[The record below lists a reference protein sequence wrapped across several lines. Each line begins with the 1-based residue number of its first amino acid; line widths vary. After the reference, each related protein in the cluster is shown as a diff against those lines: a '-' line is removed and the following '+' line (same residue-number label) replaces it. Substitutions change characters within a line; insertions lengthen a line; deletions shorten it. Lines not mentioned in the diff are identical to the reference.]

1 MYNVFSK
8 VSKKSPKIVYKN
20 KRKKDISI
28 SISDVSKLN
37 REININHKENKWLE
51 LAKTSIDWYRNRQE

>member
-1 MYNVFSK
+1 MYNVFSR

-37 REININHKENKWLE
+37 REISINHKENKWLD
-51 LAKTSIDWYRNRQE
+51 LAKTSIELYRNK

>member
-1 MYNVFSK
+1 MIEYIEENITIIRK
-8 VSKKSPKIVYKN
+8 YLN

-37 REININHKENKWLE
+37 REISINHKENKWLD
-51 LAKTSIDWYRNRQE
+51 LAKTSIEWYRNK